1 MNVIK
6 TIDELNAVKAAA
18 AEVVATR
25 VEGKDNGVKDV
36 LVCGG
41 TGCTS
46 SGSMKIIEKLQ
57 EELKK
62 NGLEG
67 KVWQYFT
74 VVPDFKSVGVKNDA
88 RTFAYPVIIRA
99 VNTRDAMTA
108 TVENVPFELLEH
120 ITNRITT
127 EIDGVNRVLYD
138 LTPKPCATIEWE

>member
-46 SGSMKIIEKLQ
+46 SGSGKIIEASKSFR
-57 EELKK
+57 K
-62 NGLEG
+62 NS
-67 KVWQYFT
+67 KRT
-74 VVPDFKSVGVKNDA
+74 VLRA
-88 RTFAYPVIIRA
+88 R
-99 VNTRDAMTA
+99 
-108 TVENVPFELLEH
+108 
-120 ITNRITT
+120 
-127 EIDGVNRVLYD
+127 
-138 LTPKPCATIEWE
+138 